1 MDIIVRP
8 VVTEK
13 MNAQADGLKKYGFIV
28 DKKANKVQI
37 KKAVENLYG
46 VTVESV
52 NTMFYA
58 GKRVDLPTGY
68 VSGGRMPSKH
78 YYFKEGDIIDFYS
91 NIENRYYGCKKIKT
105 CNPGPATQS
114 CCFL

>member
-13 MNAQADGLKKYGFIV
+13 MNAQAEGLKKYGFIV
-28 DKKANKVQI
+28 NKKANKVQI

-52 NTMFYA
+52 NTMYYA
-58 GKRVDLPTGY
+58 GKRKARFTRTGY
-68 VSGGRMPSKH
+68 VAGQKNA
-78 YYFKEGDIIDFYS
+78 FKKAVITLREGDVIDFYS
-91 NIENRYYGCKKIKT
+91 NI
-105 CNPGPATQS
+105 
-114 CCFL
+114 

>member
-28 DKKANKVQI
+28 NKKANKVQI
-37 KKAVENLYG
+37 KKAVENLYS

-58 GKRVDLPTGY
+58 GKRKSRLTRTGN
-68 VSGGRMPSKH
+68 VAGRRNAYK
-78 YYFKEGDIIDFYS
+78 KAVITLREGDIIDFYS
-91 NIENRYYGCKKIKT
+91 NI
-105 CNPGPATQS
+105 
-114 CCFL
+114 

>member
-8 VVTEK
+8 IVTEK

-28 DKKANKVQI
+28 NKRANKVQI
-37 KKAVENLYG
+37 KKAVEDLYS

-58 GKRVDLPTGY
+58 GKRKARFTRTGY
-68 VSGGRMPSKH
+68 VAGRRNA
-78 YYFKEGDIIDFYS
+78 FKKAVVTLREGDMIDFYS
-91 NIENRYYGCKKIKT
+91 NI
-105 CNPGPATQS
+105 
-114 CCFL
+114 

>member
-28 DKKANKVQI
+28 NNKANKVQI
-37 KKAVENLYG
+37 KKAVEELYG

-58 GKRVDLPTGY
+58 GKRKARFTRTGY
-68 VSGGRMPSKH
+68 VAGRRNA
-78 YYFKEGDIIDFYS
+78 FKKAVITLREGDVIDFYS
-91 NIENRYYGCKKIKT
+91 NI
-105 CNPGPATQS
+105 
-114 CCFL
+114 

>member
-37 KKAVENLYG
+37 KRAVENLYG

-58 GKRVDLPTGY
+58 GKRKSRFTRTGY
-68 VSGGRMPSKH
+68 VAGRRNA
-78 YYFKEGDIIDFYS
+78 FKKAVITLREGDMIDFYS
-91 NIENRYYGCKKIKT
+91 NI
-105 CNPGPATQS
+105 
-114 CCFL
+114 

>member
-8 VVTEK
+8 IVTEK

-28 DKKANKVQI
+28 NKKANKVQI
-37 KKAVENLYG
+37 KKAVEDLYS

-58 GKRVDLPTGY
+58 GKRKARFTRTGY
-68 VSGGRMPSKH
+68 VAGRRNA
-78 YYFKEGDIIDFYS
+78 FKKAVVTLREGDMIDFYS
-91 NIENRYYGCKKIKT
+91 NI
-105 CNPGPATQS
+105 
-114 CCFL
+114 

>member
-13 MNAQADGLKKYGFIV
+13 MNAQAEGLKKYGFIV

-58 GKRVDLPTGY
+58 GKRKSRFTRTGY
-68 VSGGRMPSKH
+68 VAGRRNAYK
-78 YYFKEGDIIDFYS
+78 KAVITLREGDTIDFYS
-91 NIENRYYGCKKIKT
+91 NI
-105 CNPGPATQS
+105 
-114 CCFL
+114 

>member
-58 GKRVDLPTGY
+58 GKRKARFTKTGY
-68 VSGGRMPSKH
+68 VAGRRNAYK
-78 YYFKEGDIIDFYS
+78 KAVITLREGDTIDFYS
-91 NIENRYYGCKKIKT
+91 NI
-105 CNPGPATQS
+105 
-114 CCFL
+114 

>member
-8 VVTEK
+8 IVTEK

-58 GKRVDLPTGY
+58 GKRKSRLTRTGN
-68 VSGGRMPSKH
+68 VSGRRNA
-78 YYFKEGDIIDFYS
+78 FKKAVITLHEGDIIDFYS
-91 NIENRYYGCKKIKT
+91 NI
-105 CNPGPATQS
+105 
-114 CCFL
+114 

>member
-37 KKAVENLYG
+37 KRAVENLYG

-52 NTMFYA
+52 NTMYYA
-58 GKRVDLPTGY
+58 GKRKSRFTRTGY
-68 VSGGRMPSKH
+68 VAGRRNA
-78 YYFKEGDIIDFYS
+78 FKKAVITLREGDTIDFYS
-91 NIENRYYGCKKIKT
+91 NI
-105 CNPGPATQS
+105 
-114 CCFL
+114 

>member
-8 VVTEK
+8 VVPEK

-58 GKRVDLPTGY
+58 GKRKARFTKTGY
-68 VSGGRMPSKH
+68 VAGRRNAYK
-78 YYFKEGDIIDFYS
+78 KAVITLREGDTIDFYS
-91 NIENRYYGCKKIKT
+91 NI
-105 CNPGPATQS
+105 
-114 CCFL
+114 

>member
-28 DKKANKVQI
+28 NKKANKVQI
-37 KKAVENLYG
+37 KKAVEDLYG
-46 VTVESV
+46 VTVDSV

-58 GKRVDLPTGY
+58 GKRKSRFTRTGY
-68 VSGGRMPSKH
+68 VAGRRNAYK
-78 YYFKEGDIIDFYS
+78 KAVITLREGDMIDFYS
-91 NIENRYYGCKKIKT
+91 NI
-105 CNPGPATQS
+105 
-114 CCFL
+114 